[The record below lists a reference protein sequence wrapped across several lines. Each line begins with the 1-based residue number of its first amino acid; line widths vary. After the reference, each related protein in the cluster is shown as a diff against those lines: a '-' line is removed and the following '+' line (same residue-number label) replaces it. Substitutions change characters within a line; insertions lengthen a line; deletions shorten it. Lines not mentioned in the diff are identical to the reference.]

1 MMRGGRMLEDR
12 AKSEARTMAQ
22 SSLSEVGRQSRWSE
36 AEWQTRVQL
45 AACYR
50 LVARY
55 RMADLI
61 YTHISA
67 RVPGTRDQ
75 FLLNP
80 YGLMFEEVT
89 ASSLVKI
96 DLDGHKI
103 EDSPHGVNAAGFT
116 IHSAIHAARHDVFC
130 VLHTHTQAGMAV
142 SCQAQGLLPLNQF
155 ALQFYNRIA
164 YHEYEGIALDLDE
177 RPRLVRDLADKRAM
191 ILRNHGLLTA
201 GRSVPEAFS
210 LMYYLDRACEI
221 QIAALAGGAKLVV
234 PSAEICEKAAR
245 QYEEENDKPLGDQEW
260 AAHIRML
267 EREDRSYRS

>member
-1 MMRGGRMLEDR
+1 MMRALRLPEG
-12 AKSEARTMAQ
+12 RTMAQ
-22 SSLSEVGRQSRWSE
+22 SSVSEIGRKSRWSE

-55 RMADLI
+55 RMTDLI

-67 RVPGTRDQ
+67 RVPETSDQ

-96 DLDGHKI
+96 DLDGRKL
-103 EDSPHGVNAAGFT
+103 EDGAYDVNAAGFT

-130 VLHTHTQAGMAV
+130 VLHTHTRAGMAV

-155 ALQFYNRIA
+155 ALQFYNRLA
-164 YHEYEGIALDLDE
+164 YHDYEGIALDLDE
-177 RPRLVRDLADKRAM
+177 RPRLVRDLADRRAM

-201 GRSVPEAFS
+201 GRTIPEAFS
-210 LMYYLDRACEI
+210 LMFYLDRACEI
-221 QIAALAGGAKLVV
+221 QIAALAGGSKLAI
-234 PSAEICEKAAR
+234 PSAEICEKVAR
-245 QYEEENDKPLGDQEW
+245 QYEEEDDKPLGDQEW
-260 AAHIRML
+260 AAHMRML
-267 EREDRSYRS
+267 EREDRGYRN